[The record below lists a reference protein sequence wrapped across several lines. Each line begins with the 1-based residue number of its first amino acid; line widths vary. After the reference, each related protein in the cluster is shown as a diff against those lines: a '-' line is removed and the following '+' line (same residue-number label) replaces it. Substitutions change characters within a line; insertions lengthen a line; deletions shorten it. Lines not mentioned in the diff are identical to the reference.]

1 MQPVFKR
8 LLPEDIVR
16 LKASDKLIVVIPAV
30 TNTTDKDALLVLCKY
45 YWLFQRIIDKSN
57 RRMSPDDCDWYIEQ
71 AISSDHK
78 FRSDGLTFVE
88 YVVRIRNY
96 AECKHFERN
105 HYDSQIIDIYW
116 RQGAGINLAICGY
129 TTQQSD
135 LIELRDVTHLQIYMK
150 TSADSFISDRIGF
163 LFFLNKN
170 VRSATKLVGPFV
182 KQLSLFDGCRFGTL
196 KILWKYNR
204 SVTNSNQRCH
214 RVIQSQLAA
223 AQATMWVSNGT
234 QDNDIPLAGDPEF
247 FLSSVCLEL

>member
-1 MQPVFKR
+1 
-8 LLPEDIVR
+8 
-16 LKASDKLIVVIPAV
+16 
-30 TNTTDKDALLVLCKY
+30 
-45 YWLFQRIIDKSN
+45 
-57 RRMSPDDCDWYIEQ
+57 
-71 AISSDHK
+71 
-78 FRSDGLTFVE
+78 
-88 YVVRIRNY
+88 
-96 AECKHFERN
+96 
-105 HYDSQIIDIYW
+105 
-116 RQGAGINLAICGY
+116 
-129 TTQQSD
+129 
-135 LIELRDVTHLQIYMK
+135 MK

-234 QDNDIPLAGDPEF
+234 QDNDIPLAGYPEF
-247 FLSSVCLEL
+247 FLSSVRLELSKSNEGHHRKCHSALKRSN